1 MGGVEINAK
10 MLENES
16 RAGVLQ
22 TCSGGYTD
30 DRIRPLTVCRKRPLG
45 SFRKLSGGGGGRG
58 PPPPPPPPPPRC
70 AGLELVL
77 VVALVLR
84 VLVILVLRVLVVLV
98 LTVLAS
104 IVLSI
109 LVAVAGIV
117 LIVLIVL
124 ILHGAH
130 LAFAER
136 SLPRDRKSY
145 ARKWVKGIPNRWDS
159 CYNQFIKWYQ
169 EVRRP

>member
-1 MGGVEINAK
+1 MRRGRE
-10 MLENES
+10 
-16 RAGVLQ
+16 
-22 TCSGGYTD
+22 
-30 DRIRPLTVCRKRPLG
+30 RIPL
-45 SFRKLSGGGGGRG
+45 
-58 PPPPPPPPPPRC
+58 PPRRC

-98 LTVLAS
+98 LTILAS

-109 LVAVAGIV
+109 LVAVAG
-117 LIVLIVL
+117 IVLIVL

-136 SLPRDRKSY
+136 SLPRDRK
-145 ARKWVKGIPNRWDS
+145 
-159 CYNQFIKWYQ
+159 
-169 EVRRP
+169 

>member
-1 MGGVEINAK
+1 M
-10 MLENES
+10 
-16 RAGVLQ
+16 
-22 TCSGGYTD
+22 T
-30 DRIRPLTVCRKRPLG
+30 
-45 SFRKLSGGGGGRG
+45 
-58 PPPPPPPPPPRC
+58 PPPRRC

-84 VLVILVLRVLVVLV
+84 VLVILVLCVLVILVLRVLVVLV